1 MIDWTPGERY
11 KRTAWSIAMSH
22 AIETGEPAVDFY
34 KKLMKKFDSKQ
45 VPETTALD
53 ESNET

>member
-1 MIDWTPGERY
+1 MIDLTPGERY
-11 KRTAWSIAMSH
+11 QRTAWSIAMSH

-34 KKLMKKFDSKQ
+34 KKLMKKSNNKQ
-45 VPETTALD
+45 VPEATALD